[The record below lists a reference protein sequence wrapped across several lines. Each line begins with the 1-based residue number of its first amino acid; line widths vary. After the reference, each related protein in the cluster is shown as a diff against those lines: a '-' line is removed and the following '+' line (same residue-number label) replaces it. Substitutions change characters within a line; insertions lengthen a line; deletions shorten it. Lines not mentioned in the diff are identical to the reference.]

1 MNCTAEVLYPPTGQD
16 TAPEVNFTFEGEIGE
31 NLDEEGNT
39 FYQRHKTVRIG
50 ERYGNPLQYFCLEN
64 PTDGGAWWAAIYGV
78 SQSWTQL
85 KRFSSNSSSSS
96 RGFFI
101 YIRTEKSTCLGIVI
115 SICQWYL

>member
-78 SQSWTQL
+78 TQSQIRL
-85 KRFSSNSSSSS
+85 KRLSSIAS
-96 RGFFI
+96 
-101 YIRTEKSTCLGIVI
+101 
-115 SICQWYL
+115 